1 MPLDPQGGC
10 GCKWYDVIGSRRESP
25 NAVIPW
31 CVCIGASTHGAAE
44 GAVCRVTCALRATTA
59 KHALLLRDGGRELPR
74 VRRVRRL
81 GRCLREGGE
90 GAVEGE
96 GHRECVAG
104 GAARS
109 GGGVS

>member
-1 MPLDPQGGC
+1 MQSYHGVSVLAHPPTEQP
-10 GCKWYDVIGSRRESP
+10 RELC
-25 NAVIPW
+25 A
-31 CVCIGASTHGAAE
+31 G
-44 GAVCRVTCALRATTA
+44 CALRATTA

-74 VRRVRRL
+74 VRRVSL